1 MTLWVILTS
10 FVLILATG
18 ASIGVGLGLSS
29 AIVLYA
35 VLDMPL
41 IVVVQRMFTSV
52 DSFSFMAVP
61 FFMLAGAFMSEGGVT
76 RRIVDF
82 SMALVGALAG
92 GLALVVAVA
101 GMFFAALSG
110 SSAATTAAIGAS
122 MIDEMERRGYPRS
135 FAAAV
140 VASGGTVGIVIP
152 PSITMVVYGSI
163 ANTSI
168 ADLFMAGFVPGI
180 LMGVSMCV
188 VSWVISKRNGY
199 KGEGQFSLRRM
210 ARSFRE
216 CFWAL
221 MMPVIILGGIYSG
234 MFTPTEAAAV
244 AAVYG
249 AFVGFF
255 IYRELTLRDLPR
267 TLLNAAYNTTMIMF
281 VVGAANLFGWILTNA
296 QVPHILAAS
305 FATLTD
311 SPLVF
316 LMLVNVLLLFI
327 GTLINASAAV
337 VILTPILLPVA
348 IGLGIDPMFFGVLM
362 VVNLAIGC
370 ITPPVGLDL
379 FVVASITGISIDKV
393 TAKVMPYLLML
404 LVDLVI
410 LTYFPSIITFLPALM
425 HSRSFRSP

>member
-1 MTLWVILTS
+1 MTLWVILIS
-10 FVLILATG
+10 FILILATG
-18 ASIGVGLGLSS
+18 ASIGVGLALSS

-35 VLDMPL
+35 IIDMPL

-61 FFMLAGAFMSEGGVT
+61 FFMLAGAFMSAGGVT
-76 RRIVDF
+76 KRIVDF

-110 SSAATTAAIGAS
+110 SSAATTAAIGSA
-122 MIDEMERRGYPRS
+122 MIDEMEKRGYPRS

-168 ADLFMAGFVPGI
+168 ADLFLGGFAPGI
-180 LMGVSMCV
+180 LMGLSMCL
-188 VSWVISKRNGY
+188 VSWIIAKKQGY
-199 KGEGQFSLRRM
+199 KGEGQFSIMRAL
-210 ARSFRE
+210 RSFRE

-221 MMPVIILGGIYSG
+221 MMPVIILGGIYG
-234 MFTPTEAAAV
+234 GIFTPTEAAAV

-249 AFVGFF
+249 ALVGFF
-255 IYRELTLRDLPR
+255 VYRELALKDIPK
-267 TLLNAAYNTTMIMF
+267 TLLSAAYNTTMIMF
-281 VVGAANLFGWILTNA
+281 VVGAANVFGWILTNA
-296 QVPHILAAS
+296 QVPHALAQN
-305 FATLTD
+305 FTHLTN
-311 SPLVF
+311 SPIVF

-348 IGLGIDPMFFGVLM
+348 LTMGIDPMFFGVLM

-379 FVVASITGISIDKV
+379 FIVSSITGISIDKV
-393 TAKVMPYLLML
+393 TAKVMPYLLIL

-410 LTYFPSIITFLPALM
+410 LTYIPSIITFLPNML
-425 HSRSFRSP
+425 R